1 MIMIPICW
9 VTNAALHPDNGDN
22 FKKKFGSY
30 TNSGSVGP
38 PPPTTPM
45 VPKRV
50 MWFINNTPM
59 HHIGAL
65 SDQVITYRLARF
77 LPSKIYASLRAQA
90 QRVMSVSTH

>member
-1 MIMIPICW
+1 
-9 VTNAALHPDNGDN
+9 
-22 FKKKFGSY
+22 
-30 TNSGSVGP
+30 
-38 PPPTTPM
+38 M

-50 MWFINNTPM
+50 MWFLNNTPM